1 MQNFS
6 SFLSRTNQQ
15 QNHIQSSIETGSERS
30 KERGKLSI
38 HSTISLDSSIKIHRP
53 IAQKTK
59 QPVFF
64 FLPQRKQQIA
74 ISKEKLQSSTKF
86 SEKKQIRFVQ
96 IRWSRSGI
104 GKNLL
109 SQWLTYRKEKTI
121 QRKKNQRIQGLR
133 CWSMCEWFTCWFVRL
148 EIFEVLVLKNKI
160 GYRKP
165 YIRCFV
171 HLVHPHTSSI
181 FFLVFRFW
189 LILLFLDKSHNMMMC

>member
-64 FLPQRKQQIA
+64 SPSKKATNSNFERETSKLDEIFWKKTNSFRSNSLVSVWNRKKSSEPMINL
-74 ISKEKLQSSTKF
+74 SK
-86 SEKKQIRFVQ
+86 R
-96 IRWSRSGI
+96 
-104 GKNLL
+104 KNNP
-109 SQWLTYRKEKTI
+109 E
-121 QRKKNQRIQGLR
+121 KKNQRIQGLR
-133 CWSMCEWFTCWFVRL
+133 CRSMCESFTCWFVRL

-181 FFLVFRFW
+181 FF
-189 LILLFLDKSHNMMMC
+189 